1 MHLFP
6 GSFVC
11 LCYGVFTTLS
21 MFEFGCFRDPLFSY
35 VLVCSLVFT
44 FGFLSYIV
52 VLSGFFFEFR
62 LLWLQLTELEP
73 NPFILRIYMDIAMP
87 LRSEPIP
94 TSSEPIPYRKIK
106 YTEWCFNP
114 HIRKTDN
121 PFHPTRIR
129 MVHRTPRTSFYYQD
143 SLF

>member
-52 VLSGFFFEFR
+52 VLSGFFFFEFR

-73 NPFILRIYMDIAMP
+73 NPFVLSGFFFLNFGYFG
-87 LRSEPIP
+87 
-94 TSSEPIPYRKIK
+94 Y
-106 YTEWCFNP
+106 N
-114 HIRKTDN
+114 
-121 PFHPTRIR
+121 
-129 MVHRTPRTSFYYQD
+129 
-143 SLF
+143 